1 MFVKCFQ
8 GTRWMIHMETMM
20 KSDMSYLKV
29 KQLNQRYVLLVQGIK
44 LMKRTSEIVKWI
56 TNLHANEGKPM
67 TKSVVLVLCRLIELL
82 EGFYLTMQRHSTSLV
97 HCIYLVSQYIAHQA
111 LTIIAATK
119 VRLFLNYRNMLILFK
134 HFFLE
139 RNCARQSL
147 Q

>member
-1 MFVKCFQ
+1 
-8 GTRWMIHMETMM
+8 METMM

-67 TKSVVLVLCRLIELL
+67 TRTVVLVLCRLIELL
-82 EGFYLTMQRHSTSLV
+82 EGFYLTMQKHSTSLV

-111 LTIIAATK
+111 LTIVAGTK
-119 VRLFLNYRNMLILFK
+119 VSSFLNKK
-134 HFFLE
+134 HTQ
-139 RNCARQSL
+139 CVV
-147 Q
+147 